1 MDAVKQIQKRLER
14 ALERQADDV
23 MMKEAKAGAVSY
35 VLDQLREILGS
46 YSVSRE
52 LTFLFR
58 QQLEPDLANVWTL
71 ADLEVY
77 SRRLE
82 GFAKRLDDSL
92 RRWQVK
98 YCKEK

>member
-1 MDAVKQIQKRLER
+1 MDAVREIQEKLER
-14 ALERQADDV
+14 ALERQQDNELVKA
-23 MMKEAKAGAVSY
+23 AKARAVSD
-35 VLDQLREILGS
+35 VLDRLREILGS
-46 YSVSRE
+46 YSVNKE
-52 LTFLFR
+52 LTFMFR

-71 ADLEVY
+71 ADLEAY